1 MDPFVVLR
9 EVEKEQNAWDPG
21 NHEFVRTIFELSNTS
36 LSEPEHQLTLP
47 ISNSLN
53 ARFREL

>member
-1 MDPFVVLR
+1 MVLR